1 MLRLDIYFPF
11 RINPKIDI
19 IPPIIIKKIMTKNFT
34 KTRLARGIIPF
45 LLCLLVMA
53 ALTSQSH
60 AQTTEGFEDEK
71 LAVAAAG
78 SGNLR
83 TFSEGGINFVTNG
96 RMVIFGNEG
105 SSFGANS
112 SNYYMHSRPTI
123 SPATGNIGGFS
134 ITTAATSFRIINFA
148 AYMASDL
155 GGVTSADGNVTF
167 TGTLASGGTVSE
179 TISINSTSGSAGY
192 DLSNAFTGA
201 LNAQITSLS
210 ITLPAG
216 IQYLDLDEIQFV
228 TAPIVAS
235 QYSINDVSQNE
246 GNSGTSQFLF
256 TISRTQTTTSGSVN
270 YATSDNTAITP
281 SDYVSASGTAN
292 FAVGE
297 STKQISV
304 TVNGEVLLEPDET
317 FFVNLSTPVNGV
329 LLKGQGI
336 GTIRDD
342 DSVTE
347 NFEGETHN
355 NQTFSQN
362 GFSFASTGSLLIS
375 NNGGSSS
382 SSGLDT
388 RTNNGGS
395 TGTVGTFGITTAA
408 TSFNIVSIEAFT
420 SSNDGGSATGGNVT
434 FTGTKADGSGTV
446 NHTATITASGL
457 NYTLVNFA
465 GTPLANTQLTSISIT
480 LSSGLNYVAFD
491 NFKFGTGTILVQQV
505 SINDVTMVEGTGAG
519 NTNMT
524 FTLTRTATTPGF
536 SVDVNLTHVTSD
548 NSDLVTPF
556 NTTAVT
562 FPNGGAL
569 TQTVTVPISRDAIAE
584 PNEIFQMILS
594 NATNGASI
602 LDGLGI
608 GTINDDDGIIETFE
622 DDVNNAKAFSQNG
635 IQFTATGDFR
645 VQNASNFGSG
655 PSNFFLNTG
664 INNGGTPAGSA
675 GSLNITTANKGFKLV
690 ALDAWTSSGD
700 GNAGSQSAAVIR
712 FRGTLVGGGTVQAD
726 KNIAPTGDIPA
737 GWVKNIGF
745 GGTPLDNVALTSLE
759 VIIISGAN
767 FVALDNFSYVTV
779 NTDPEIEITD
789 ANMLVILSGG
799 SNSPSSGNSTDF
811 GAVCLENATVSR
823 TFTIRN
829 LANLGSLSL
838 TGSPVVLSG
847 TGASHFSVTTQAA
860 SSVSALGLTT
870 FTIQFDP
877 SASGTHNAT
886 VEIANS
892 DLDENPYTFY
902 IRGVGNAHPTVSI
915 TAETQVCQTE
925 TVNLVATSAGIGAT
939 YQWTGNGVN
948 AINSNETTVYV
959 TVPGTLYYN
968 VTVTNANNCATLASK
983 YVEVNAVTVPTS
995 YAASYQNVNNGS
1007 LFSNSCEF
1015 LAKIMPSGNTPV
1027 SGMVSVRQWVES
1039 DPSLT
1044 YVRRHY
1050 EITPDYLPETSTG
1063 IITLYFSQADFD
1075 AYNATIAD
1083 AFLPETPSSPVNN
1096 VQILKFSGIS
1106 EPGDGMPAH
1115 YNSSPSL
1122 ITPSSVEWNSIL
1134 NLWEVTFTVSDGF
1147 SGFFLKSTEQPL
1159 PVKLVSFFGKKIGDN
1174 QNKLTW
1180 VTSEETNFKDF
1191 EITRSADAIH
1201 FETIGRIEPVKIA
1214 SALRS
1219 YEFVDNHANGMI
1231 YYRLKMV
1238 DKDGTF
1244 EFSKIISLDQDQV
1257 VSAVGSIYPNP
1268 AVPGTTAKIDIFAQ
1282 KAGNWTLTTFNLEG
1296 KVIQAKQL
1304 QLKSGMNTLTIDALT
1319 SGMNLIHISD
1329 GGKMVVVR
1337 KIVKP

>member
-1 MLRLDIYFPF
+1 
-11 RINPKIDI
+11 
-19 IPPIIIKKIMTKNFT
+19 MTKNFT
-34 KTRLARGIIPF
+34 KTRLARAVIPF
-45 LLCLLVMA
+45 LLCLLLLA
-53 ALTSQSH
+53 TLTSESS

-71 LAVAAAG
+71 SAVAAVG
-78 SGNLR
+78 TGNLR
-83 TFSEGGINFVTNG
+83 TFSEGGISFLTNG

-105 SSFGANS
+105 SNFGAN
-112 SNYYMHSRPTI
+112 NTKYYMHSRPTI

-134 ITTAATSFRIINFA
+134 ITTAATSFRITNFA

-155 GGVTSADGNVTF
+155 GGGNLASGNVTF
-167 TGTLASGGTVSE
+167 TGNLASGGTVSE
-179 TISINSTSGSAGY
+179 SIFINSTGGSAGY

-235 QYSINDVSQNE
+235 QYSINDVTQNE
-246 GNSGTSQFLF
+246 GNSATSQFTF
-256 TISRTQTTTSGSVN
+256 TVSRTQNTTTGSVN
-270 YATSDNTAITP
+270 YATADNTANSG
-281 SDYVSASGTAN
+281 SDYAPASGTVN

-297 STKQISV
+297 SSKQISI
-304 TVNGEVLLEPDET
+304 TVNGEASLEPDET
-317 FFVNLSTPVNGV
+317 FFVNLSSPVNGV
-329 LLKGQGI
+329 LLDGQGL

-347 NFEGETHN
+347 SFEGETHG

-362 GFSFASTGSLLIS
+362 GFSFASTGSLLVS
-375 NNGGSSS
+375 NNGGSASGGS
-382 SSGLDT
+382 TTSSGLDT

-420 SSNDGGSATGGNVT
+420 SSNDGVSATGGSVT
-434 FTGTKADGSGTV
+434 FTGTKSDGSGTV
-446 NHTATITASGL
+446 THTATITANSL

-465 GTPLANTQLTSISIT
+465 GTPLANAQLTSISIT

-491 NFKFGTGTILVQQV
+491 NFKFGTGAIMVQQV
-505 SINDVTMVEGTGAG
+505 SVDDVAMVEGTGAG

-536 SVDVNLTHVTSD
+536 SVNVNLTHVTSD
-548 NSDLVTPF
+548 NTDLLTPF
-556 NTTAVT
+556 NTTTVT
-562 FPNGGAL
+562 FPSGGSFI
-569 TQTVTVPISRDAIAE
+569 QTVTVPISRDAVAE
-584 PNEIFQMILS
+584 PNEIFQITLS

-622 DDVNNAKAFSQNG
+622 DDVNNATTFTQNG
-635 IQFTATGDFR
+635 IQFNTTGDFR
-645 VQNASNFGSG
+645 VQNAPTFGSG

-664 INNGGTPAGSA
+664 INNGGTSAGSA
-675 GSLNITTANKGFKLV
+675 GSLSIGTANKGFKLV

-700 GNAGSQSAAVIR
+700 GNAGSQSAAVIK
-712 FRGTLVGGGTVQAD
+712 FRGTLAGGGTVQTD

-745 GGTPLDNVALTSLE
+745 GGTPLDNVTLTSLE
-759 VIIISGAN
+759 VVIISGAN

-789 ANMLVILSGG
+789 ANAQVVLSGG
-799 SNSPSSGNSTDF
+799 SNSPATGNSTDF
-811 GAVCLENATVSR
+811 GAVCQQGATVSR

-847 TGASHFSVTTQAA
+847 TGASHFSVTVQAA
-860 SSVSALGLTT
+860 SSVNALGSTT

-877 SASGTHNAT
+877 SATGTHNAT

-892 DLDENPYTFY
+892 DLDENPYSFF
-902 IRGVGNAHPTVSI
+902 IRGVGNAHPDVSI
-915 TAETQVCQTE
+915 TAENEVCQTG
-925 TVNLVATSAGIGAT
+925 TINLQATSAAAAT
-939 YQWTGNGVN
+939 YVWTGDGV
-948 AINSNETTVYV
+948 ITTNSNETTAHP
-959 TVPGTLYYN
+959 TLPGTQMYT
-968 VTVTNANNCATLASK
+968 VTVTNANNCAALASK
-983 YVEVNAVTVPTS
+983 SVEVKAATVPTS
-995 YAASYQNVNNGS
+995 YAASYQNVDNGS

-1015 LAKIMPSGNTPV
+1015 LAKIIPSGSTPV
-1027 SGMVSVRQWVES
+1027 TGMVRVSQWVES
-1039 DPSLT
+1039 DRSLK

-1050 EITPDYLPETSTG
+1050 EITPDNLPKTSTG
-1063 IITLYFSQADFD
+1063 IVTLYFSQADFD
-1075 AYNATIAD
+1075 DYNATITD
-1083 AFLPETPSSPVNN
+1083 AFLPKTPDASVNN
-1096 VQILKFSGIS
+1096 VQILKLSGIS
-1106 EPGDGMPAH
+1106 EPNDGMPAN
-1115 YNSSPSL
+1115 YNSSPSF
-1122 ITPSSVEWNSIL
+1122 ITPSSVVWNTVL
-1134 NLWEVTFTVSDGF
+1134 NVWEVTFTVSDGF
-1147 SGFFLKSTEQPL
+1147 SGFFLKSISQPL
-1159 PVKLVSFFGKKIGDN
+1159 PVTLVSFFGKKTGEN

-1180 VTSEETNFKDF
+1180 ITSQETNFKEF
-1191 EITRSADAIH
+1191 EITRSADAVH
-1201 FETIGRIEPVKIA
+1201 FETIGRIQPVKIA
-1214 SALRS
+1214 SALRP
-1219 YEFVDNHANGMI
+1219 YEFIDNQANGMT

-1238 DKDGTF
+1238 DSDGTF
-1244 EFSKIISLDQDQV
+1244 EFSKIISLDQNLA

-1268 AVPGTTAKIDIFAQ
+1268 AVTGTTAKIDIFAQ

-1296 KVIQAKQL
+1296 KVIQVKQA
-1304 QLKSGMNTLTIDALT
+1304 QLKSGMNTLTIDYIT
-1319 SGMNLIHISD
+1319 SGLNLVRLSD
-1329 GGKMVVVR
+1329 GDKIVVVR